1 MDKKLKTYFDKI
13 LEEKETNEL
22 GTDFASPE
30 DRQSAMIAS
39 LAGEME
45 GMMPESPQVPMKRD
59 PEDLKEMVKEYVKLR
74 QNPQGLQDGGLPLT
88 DDELAQQQMD
98 QLGLSR
104 DPFTAP
110 EIPEQEIIEDTINDV
125 VEAQN
130 APKEKSFKDLSDE
143 QKLKKLQDIRL
154 NKMYETLEKE
164 DRKIDAGD
172 YLPDVFAGLHNVLNY
187 AQGSQQKNIKL
198 GSLDRARKEMQ
209 AQDKQKQD
217 TMDRISKLLSAK
229 DKDDKSSNKQY
240 FNTSDGIVEVDKAT
254 GDTRLVREAELKKQR
269 EARLKD
275 QFEFGK
281 EVKGRLSDK
290 EIKDITALD
299 DGTRILNDIDDM
311 LENTDV
317 EKDLGP
323 YASRVE
329 NLSDLVP
336 GVEQDPDFVK
346 MQQLVGIQLADYV
359 KSISGAQ
366 VSEEEAQRLLK
377 NIPNVGDKPK
387 AFKIKLDTFRKELN
401 EAKQNYLDNIGK
413 QKESA
418 KKFKEDKK
426 EDPKIKEYAEQY
438 NLDYSKAEKILR
450 ARGYNG

>member
-59 PEDLKEMVKEYVKLR
+59 PEDLKQMVKEYVKLR

-88 DDELAQQQMD
+88 DDELAQEQMQ
-98 QLGLSR
+98 QLGISR

-110 EIPEQEIIEDTINDV
+110 EIPEQEIIEDTLNDV

-130 APKEKSFKDLSDE
+130 APKEKSFGDLSDE

-154 NKMYETLEKE
+154 NKMYDKLNQK
-164 DRKIDAGD
+164 DREIDAGD

-217 TMDRISKLLSAK
+217 TMDRISKLLSGGK
-229 DKDDKSSNKQY
+229 GKQY

-269 EARLKD
+269 EDRLKE

-290 EIKDITALD
+290 EVKDITAFDDGMRILD
-299 DGTRILNDIDDM
+299 DIEDIYQ
-311 LENTDV
+311 NTDV
-317 EKDLGP
+317 NKDLGP

-329 NLSDLVP
+329 NLSDLIP

-366 VSEEEAQRLLK
+366 VSEQEAQRLLK
-377 NIPNVGDKPK
+377 NIPNMTDKPK
-387 AFKIKLDTFRKELN
+387 AFKTKLDTFRKELN